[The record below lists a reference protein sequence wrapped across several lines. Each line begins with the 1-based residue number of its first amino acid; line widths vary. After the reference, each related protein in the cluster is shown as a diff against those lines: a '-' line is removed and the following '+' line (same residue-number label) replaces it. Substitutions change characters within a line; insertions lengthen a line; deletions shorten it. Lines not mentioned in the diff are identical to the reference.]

1 MNVELEIVRL
11 SDEDIVTVS
20 VGGGNGDTPAACS
33 IPGTLVDE
41 PCGDA
46 E

>member
-1 MNVELEIVRL
+1 MTVELEIVKL

-20 VGGGNGDTPAACS
+20 IGGEGGGTPAACTL
-33 IPGTLVDE
+33 PGTLKDE
-41 PCGDA
+41 GCVEG